1 MFLWIKLEN
10 VEDSKFL
17 IENGAREKLVLLV
30 PGQSFHP
37 LNLPGPYVRAAFSVE
52 TTENFEKFSFIF
64 LNFLR
69 GLSRLADLLLELK
82 SKK

>member
-17 IENGAREKLVLLV
+17 IENGARDKLVLLV

-37 LNLPGPYVRAAFSVE
+37 NDKPGPYVRAAFSVE
-52 TTENFEKFSFIF
+52 STENFEKYLLHFSQFF
-64 LNFLR
+64 KGSFTF
-69 GLSRLADLLLELK
+69 S
-82 SKK
+82 